1 MDVFHINDSTGSI
14 SSTILDKGSPVTDI
28 KFEAH
33 TEFDL
38 NFFDTPDDSMTQAAF
53 SSPNSVESSTSP
65 EPTVVI
71 QQQKISL
78 SQSMLLNVKNGKQ
91 RLGTIQHNL
100 VVVIDPRSLFSCWC
114 QQQQQPSQKAPI
126 HFLNA
131 HIRCSREHNN
141 EKERKKIAYKFFHSL
156 AQLHHDQAELIHLS
170 ARERRTRRQWER
182 EMEKQVFPFFY
193 TTCIHAALAR
203 ESPCADFTY
212 IYNFFNARSRS

>member
-14 SSTILDKGSPVTDI
+14 NSTILDKGSPVTDI

-91 RLGTIQHNL
+91 R
-100 VVVIDPRSLFSCWC
+100 V
-114 QQQQQPSQKAPI
+114 
-126 HFLNA
+126 
-131 HIRCSREHNN
+131 
-141 EKERKKIAYKFFHSL
+141 L
-156 AQLHHDQAELIHLS
+156 AQFSTISLS
-170 ARERRTRRQWER
+170 
-182 EMEKQVFPFFY
+182 
-193 TTCIHAALAR
+193 
-203 ESPCADFTY
+203 
-212 IYNFFNARSRS
+212 